1 MKTSLSLEDLTTS
14 VIAVPPLA
22 ATSDL
27 DLAEAPNQALIRHME
42 AGGVTTLLYGGN
54 ANVQNW
60 PVSRYGEW
68 LDVLSGQVAD
78 ATWLIPSIGPD
89 GGKLAD
95 QAALLASRN
104 FPAAMLLPFT
114 GPKTDEGFAR
124 GVRNFVQASGTQA
137 ILYMKSDNYLATSV
151 VEELVKDG
159 TLFSIKYA
167 IPRADTAVD
176 PVLDDLISAIGAERI
191 VSGFGE
197 PPALPHLQHKGLAG
211 FTAGCVCIA
220 PTISQSFLKAL
231 KAGEF
236 DRARTILDT
245 FAPLEVLRDEGDP
258 IRVLHTAITLSG
270 IAAMGPTLPF
280 LSEADP
286 ALHARIEV
294 AAKELLAAE
303 MEARG

>member
-27 DLAEAPNQALIRHME
+27 DLVGASNQTLIRHME

-95 QAALLASRN
+95 QAGLLASRN

-114 GPKTDEGFAR
+114 GPKTDDGFAR